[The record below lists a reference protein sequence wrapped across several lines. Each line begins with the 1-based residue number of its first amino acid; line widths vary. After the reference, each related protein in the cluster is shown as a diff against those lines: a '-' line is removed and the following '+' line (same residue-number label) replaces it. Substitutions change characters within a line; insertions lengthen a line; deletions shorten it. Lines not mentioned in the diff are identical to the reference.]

1 MSEANIT
8 GQSRNTAIDFVRAI
22 CVLLIVL
29 AHVSI
34 PEYLLNIRCFDVVC
48 LVFLSGMS
56 YELSTRKKQEGY
68 FHYLWRRIK
77 KLLIPTYIVLTV
89 IFATVFIV
97 NGSSEPIGLIKMIE
111 SYLLYDGIGYVWFVR
126 VTLMLATVSPFLLI
140 AQNKLSR
147 MQQIIIFLTLVVVY
161 IGLISVYKS
170 NILSYW
176 PNLFLYLYPIFLLG
190 YGIVY
195 AFGMQYYKLD
205 RKTKVGVFCL
215 FFICCIIAYL
225 CGVKNVSA
233 DKYPPGILY
242 LSWGGVWA
250 IVLYELFTKINIK
263 KVPWMF
269 SFLSKNSFD
278 IYLYHIIPLLILKYI
293 TNSFVKFVNQNW
305 IIQYMFVLGIA
316 FTITLIKNIICDL
329 ARKNRRREIAQ

>member
-8 GQSRNTAIDFVRAI
+8 SQSRNTAIDFVRAI

-29 AHVSI
+29 AHVSV

-56 YELSTRKKQEGY
+56 YELSTRKKHEGY

-77 KLLIPTYIVLTV
+77 KLLIPTYIILTV

-97 NGSSEPIGLIKMIE
+97 NGSSEPIGLVKMIE

-126 VTLMLATVSPFLLI
+126 VTLMLAVVSPLLLI
-140 AQNKLSR
+140 AQNKLSQ
-147 MQQIIIFLTLVVVY
+147 MQQIITFLILVAVY
-161 IGLISVYKS
+161 VGLISVHKS
-170 NILSYW
+170 NILPYW
-176 PNLFLYLYPIFLLG
+176 PNLFIYLYPIFLLG
-190 YGIVY
+190 YGVVY

-205 RKTKVGVFCL
+205 HKTKVGVFCL
-215 FFICCIIAYL
+215 LFICFIIAYL
-225 CGVKNVSA
+225 CGAKSVNA
-233 DKYPPGILY
+233 DKYPPGMLY
-242 LSWGGVWA
+242 LSYGVMWA
-250 IVLYELFTKINIK
+250 IALYELFKKLNIK

-278 IYLYHIIPLLILKYI
+278 IYLYHIIPLLILKYV
-293 TNSFVKFVNQNW
+293 TNSFVEFFNQNW
-305 IIQYMFVLGIA
+305 IIQYLFVLGIA
-316 FTITLIKNIICDL
+316 FAIALIKNIICDF
-329 ARKNRRREIAQ
+329 ARKNRRRGIV